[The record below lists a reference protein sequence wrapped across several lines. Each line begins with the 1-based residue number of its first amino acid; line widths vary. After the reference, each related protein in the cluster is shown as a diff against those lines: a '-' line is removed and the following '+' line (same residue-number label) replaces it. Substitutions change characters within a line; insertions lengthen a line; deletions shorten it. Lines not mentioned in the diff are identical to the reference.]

1 MRPGYGVTN
10 FCIDRFTKRLFVH
23 NLISRNNVTVMT
35 SCTTDSGTE
44 TLFSD
49 DSPCELV
56 GSPSVCSVEE
66 NSSKPN
72 EDAVSIHSRLAPPNI
87 QPYSG
92 VLEKGKVVIRPIAF
106 KPSVPNMTPSSRFSD
121 RYSSTP
127 ILTRPGSRLTLYGS
141 TSDLHRTPTIQNYSL
156 DRKIRSSCTST
167 NSSPPLA
174 MSSLPSIPHS
184 HKLIG
189 YDSLESVR
197 KSPHNHLDGSLLH
210 KGSYR
215 LSTSNVESLLDL
227 TPSPSDSGVSE
238 LEAALR
244 DRDSELAYLRQTMEH
259 NEQVIFR
266 VYQEKE
272 KVWEREI
279 HRLKTLHDN
288 RLRASAQKAM
298 KLEQMLMMQSYQL
311 NQDKKRLTGEL
322 QRTNFQNEKLKQ
334 EVSALRSRLEDT
346 EWGLCQRTG
355 EMSLLK
361 TQLKEYQ
368 TEQTTKCQELL
379 QLRTDYRELQQQF
392 EDMEDELGKQR
403 ADTVEKS
410 NEIADMKIEI
420 ESLRCQLKKYE
431 SIESIDKARFED
443 ITETERLKAEIKEL
457 REELSDLSLN
467 DYSNVQPGRFL
478 RTQNLQNDLQN
489 GQNSDDSMSLEDL
502 EIQKLSGEY
511 IENFNEDN
519 EVSRLRKELQLK
531 NKEFARE
538 KLIWVQE
545 KEKVLRYQ
553 RQLQMNYVQ
562 IYRRCKS
569 LEKELVNIKIEIED
583 SDLSNDQVGKAD
595 PTQTIEL

>member
-1 MRPGYGVTN
+1 
-10 FCIDRFTKRLFVH
+10 
-23 NLISRNNVTVMT
+23 MT

-49 DSPCELV
+49 DSLCELPI
-56 GSPSVCSVEE
+56 SPSLYSVDE
-66 NSSKPN
+66 NHPKPEQN
-72 EDAVSIHSRLAPPNI
+72 DDSLSINSRLAPPNI

-141 TSDLHRTPTIQNYSL
+141 TSDLHKPPINQNYSL

-184 HKLIG
+184 HKLIN
-189 YDSLESVR
+189 YDSLENVR
-197 KSPHNHLDGSLLH
+197 KSPRNTPDVSLLN
-210 KGSYR
+210 KDCYR
-215 LSTSNVESLLDL
+215 LSTSNVGSLLDL

-272 KVWEREI
+272 KVWEREL
-279 HRLKTLHDN
+279 HRLKTVHES

-311 NQDKKRLTGEL
+311 NQDKKRLMGEL
-322 QRTNFQNEKLKQ
+322 QRANFQNDKLKQ
-334 EVSALRSRLEDT
+334 EVTALRSRLEDT
-346 EWGLCQRTG
+346 EWGLCQKTG

-361 TQLKEYQ
+361 TQLKECQ
-368 TEQTTKCQELL
+368 SEQTVKCQEMM

-392 EDMEDELGKQR
+392 DELDDELGKQR
-403 ADTVEKS
+403 AENAEKDTEMS
-410 NEIADMKIEI
+410 DMRMEI

-431 SIESIDKARFED
+431 SIESIDKTRYED

-478 RTQNLQNDLQN
+478 RSQNLQND
-489 GQNSDDSMSLEDL
+489 NSDDSISLEDL
-502 EIQKLSGEY
+502 EIQKLNGEY
-511 IENFNEDN
+511 IENFNGDN
-519 EVSRLRKELQLK
+519 EVGRLKKELELK
-531 NKEFARE
+531 NKEFERE
-538 KLIWVQE
+538 KLVWAQE

-553 RQLQMNYVQ
+553 RQLQRNYVQ
-562 IYRRCKS
+562 MYRRCQS
-569 LEKELVNIKIEIED
+569 LERELDSMIDVEKSNLD
-583 SDLSNDQVGKAD
+583 SDQILNAEIIH
-595 PTQTIEL
+595 TIEL